1 VNMAGM
7 TLQDWRR
14 RRCQRCRE
22 QLDRPAQPLLHVGAM
37 SARGPAMRDSFK
49 CRCRR
54 DGLDRLQR
62 RDTAGAGIYRCSL
75 GGGTLIA
82 LGVNDDQCADRNSFW
97 NGTFTRRNATH
108 ADPDQVFEAQFG
120 ALTA

>member
-1 VNMAGM
+1 
-7 TLQDWRR
+7 
-14 RRCQRCRE
+14 
-22 QLDRPAQPLLHVGAM
+22 
-37 SARGPAMRDSFK
+37 MRDSFK

-108 ADPDQVFEAQFG
+108 ADPRPGLRG
-120 ALTA
+120 AVRHTHRVNTRLSATPAYWRPSRSVR